1 MISRLSLLVQTVIVV
16 PEASPDPRSI
26 TLLNVMLNDVQ
37 VGTIVRTPGD
47 FNAFSFEDSYR
58 ATGGVPVVSLSF
70 RAAGGGL
77 RKDPKPVAR
86 ALPAFFA
93 NLLPED
99 KLREAMEK
107 HHAGSVRAGND
118 FDLLVALGADLPGAV
133 RVVPSDGTVAL
144 PDDMRVPKPKARFS
158 LAGVQMKLS
167 VINNTG
173 KGGGLTL
180 PLGDEEGSYIAKFP
194 STSFPGV
201 SENEYA
207 NLALAEAIGMEVPE
221 RELVEQSEFEGIPKE
236 FETLSDGKVLLV
248 KRFDRGSNGQRI
260 HIEDFA
266 QVFGVYPSRKYEGAA
281 YHDIAAALNVAVS
294 SDAALEFVRRLAL
307 AAITGNGDMHLK
319 NWSLIYHG
327 VGDKPELAPVYD
339 VLSTI
344 PYMPADSMA
353 LSFAGERPFKALNAP
368 RWKAFAN
375 RARLPEGAV
384 LKAVVETAERVNELW
399 WSLPERKVV
408 PTKVIERIDAHVRL
422 MTPILENVQTDANLT
437 EQ

>member
-1 MISRLSLLVQTVIVV
+1 MS
-16 PEASPDPRSI
+16 EASSDPKSI
-26 TLLNVMLNDVQ
+26 SSLDVLLNDVK

-47 FNAFSFEDSYR
+47 FNAFSFAESYR
-58 ATGGVPVVSLSF
+58 ETGGFPVLSLSF
-70 RAAGGGL
+70 RAATGGL

-118 FDLLVALGADLPGAV
+118 FDLLVALGSDLPGAV
-133 RVVPSDGTVAL
+133 RVVPSDGTVMRLDNL
-144 PDDMRVPKPKARFS
+144 PASKPKARFS

-167 VINNTG
+167 VIKNTG

-180 PLGDEEGSYIAKFP
+180 PLGDDQGSYIAKFP

-236 FETLSDGKVLLV
+236 FETLSAGKVLLV
-248 KRFDRGSNGQRI
+248 KRFDRGANGERI

-294 SDAALEFVRRLAL
+294 STAALEFVRRLAL

-319 NWSLIYHG
+319 NWSLIYRET
-327 VGDKPELAPVYD
+327 GDKPQLAPVYD
-339 VLSTI
+339 VLSTV
-344 PYMPADSMA
+344 PYIPADAMA
-353 LSFAGERPFKALNAP
+353 LSLAGERHFKALNVQ
-368 RWKAFAN
+368 RWKAFSN
-375 RARLPEGAV
+375 RARLPEAAVLGAV
-384 LKAVVETAERVNELW
+384 VDTVELVNQLW
-399 WSLPERKVV
+399 WSLPDRKVV
-408 PTKVIERIDAHVRL
+408 PAKVLERIDTHVRL
-422 MTPILENVQTDANLT
+422 MTPILGTCAD
-437 EQ
+437 

>member
-1 MISRLSLLVQTVIVV
+1 MS
-16 PEASPDPRSI
+16 EASSDPRSI
-26 TLLNVMLNDVQ
+26 SSLNVLLNDMR

-47 FNAFSFEDSYR
+47 FNAFSFEGSYR
-58 ATGGVPVVSLSF
+58 ATGGFPVLSLSF
-70 RAAGGGL
+70 RAATGGL

-86 ALPAFFA
+86 ALPTFFA

-107 HHAGSVRAGND
+107 HHAGGVRAGND
-118 FDLLVALGADLPGAV
+118 FDLLVALGSDLPGAV
-133 RVVPSDGTVAL
+133 RVVPSDGTVACL
-144 PDDMRVPKPKARFS
+144 DNLSAPKPKARFS

-167 VINNTG
+167 VIKNTG

-180 PLGDEEGSYIAKFP
+180 PLGDDQGSYIAKFP

-248 KRFDRGSNGQRI
+248 KRFDRGANGERI

-266 QVFGVYPSRKYEGAA
+266 QVFGVNPSRKYEGAA

-294 SDAALEFVRRLAL
+294 SAAALEFVRRLAL

-319 NWSLIYHG
+319 NWSLIYREA
-327 VGDKPELAPVYD
+327 GDTPQLAPVYD
-339 VLSTI
+339 LLSTV
-344 PYMPADSMA
+344 PYIPADAMA
-353 LSFAGERPFKALNAP
+353 LSLAGERPFKAMTVQ
-368 RWKAFAN
+368 RWKAFSN
-375 RARLPEGAV
+375 RARLPEAAV
-384 LKAVVETAERVNELW
+384 LRAVADTVERVNELW
-399 WSLPERKVV
+399 WSLPERQVV
-408 PTKVIERIDAHVRL
+408 PQKVLERVDTHVRL
-422 MTPILENVQTDANLT
+422 MTPILSTCAD
-437 EQ
+437 

>member
-1 MISRLSLLVQTVIVV
+1 M
-16 PEASPDPRSI
+16 PEASSDPRSLSSLDV
-26 TLLNVMLNDVQ
+26 LLNDMK

-58 ATGGVPVVSLSF
+58 ASGGFPVLSLSF
-70 RAAGGGL
+70 RAANGGL
-77 RKDPKPVAR
+77 RKDPKPVAK
-86 ALPAFFA
+86 ALPVFFA

-118 FDLLVALGADLPGAV
+118 FDLLVALGSDLPGAV
-133 RVVPSDGTVAL
+133 RVVPSDGTIARLDNL
-144 PDDMRVPKPKARFS
+144 PATKPKARFS

-167 VINNTG
+167 VIKNTG

-180 PLGDEEGSYIAKFP
+180 PIGDEQGAYIAKFP

-248 KRFDRGSNGQRI
+248 KRFDRGQNGERI

-294 SDAALEFVRRLAL
+294 SSAALEFVRRLAL

-319 NWSLIYHG
+319 NWSLIYREAG
-327 VGDKPELAPVYD
+327 EKPQLAPVYD

-344 PYMPADSMA
+344 PYIPADAMA
-353 LSFAGERPFKALNAP
+353 LSLAGERSFKALNVQ

-375 RARLPEGAV
+375 RARLPEAAV
-384 LKAVVETAERVNELW
+384 LKAVVDTVEQVNGFW

-408 PTKVIERIDAHVRL
+408 PANVLERIDTHVRL
-422 MTPILENVQTDANLT
+422 MTPILGTCAQRSPSAER
-437 EQ
+437 

>member
-1 MISRLSLLVQTVIVV
+1 MSEVLS
-16 PEASPDPRSI
+16 DPRSI
-26 TLLNVMLNDVQ
+26 SSLDVLLNHLK

-47 FNAFSFEDSYR
+47 FNVFSFEDNYR
-58 ATGGVPVVSLSF
+58 ATGGFPVVSLSF
-70 RAAGGGL
+70 RAATGGL

-107 HHAGSVRAGND
+107 HHAGSIRAGND
-118 FDLLVALGADLPGAV
+118 FDLLVALGSDLPGAV
-133 RVVPSDGTVAL
+133 RVVPSDRTIASLDKL
-144 PDDMRVPKPKARFS
+144 PVPKPKARFS

-167 VINNTG
+167 VIKNTG

-180 PLGDEEGSYIAKFP
+180 PLGDDQGSYIAKFP

-221 RELVEQSEFEGIPKE
+221 RELVEQSEFEGIPEE

-248 KRFDRGSNGQRI
+248 KRFDREAGGDRI

-294 SDAALEFVRRLAL
+294 SAAALEFVRRLAL

-319 NWSLIYHG
+319 NWSVIYRDK
-327 VGDKPELAPVYD
+327 GDRPGLSPVYD

-344 PYMPADSMA
+344 PYIPADAMA
-353 LSFAGERPFKALNAP
+353 LSLAGERPFKALNVH

-375 RARLPEGAV
+375 RARLPEAAV
-384 LKAVVETAERVNELW
+384 LQAATETVERVNQAW
-399 WSLPERKVV
+399 WSLPEREVV
-408 PTKVIERIDAHVRL
+408 PPRVLERIDAHIKL
-422 MTPILENVQTDANLT
+422 MTPIIGMHTN
-437 EQ
+437 

>member
-1 MISRLSLLVQTVIVV
+1 MT
-16 PEASPDPRSI
+16 EAFPNPRSI
-26 TLLNVMLNDVQ
+26 SSLDVLLNDMK

-58 ATGGVPVVSLSF
+58 ATGGVPIVSLSF
-70 RAAGGGL
+70 RAATGGL

-99 KLREAMEK
+99 KLREAMER

-118 FDLLVALGADLPGAV
+118 FDLLVALGSDLPGAV
-133 RVVPSDGTVAL
+133 RVVPSDGIVARL
-144 PDDMRVPKPKARFS
+144 DDMPTPKPKARFS

-167 VINNTG
+167 VIKNTG

-180 PLGDEEGSYIAKFP
+180 PLGDEQGSYIAKFP

-248 KRFDRGSNGQRI
+248 KRFDRGANGERI

-266 QVFGVYPSRKYEGAA
+266 QVFGVAPSRKYEGAS

-294 SDAALEFVRRLAL
+294 SDAAIEFVRRLAL
-307 AAITGNGDMHLK
+307 AALTGNGDMHLK
-319 NWSLIYHG
+319 NWSLIYRG
-327 VGDKPELAPVYD
+327 AGDKPDFAPVYD

-344 PYMPADSMA
+344 PYIPADAMA
-353 LSFAGERPFKALNAP
+353 LSLAGERPFKALNAP

-375 RARLPEGAV
+375 RARLPEAAV
-384 LKAVVETAERVNELW
+384 MKAVVDTAERVNDRW
-399 WSLPERKVV
+399 WSLPEREVV
-408 PTKVIERIDAHVRL
+408 PAKVLERVDAHVRL
-422 MTPILENVQTDANLT
+422 MTPIISSFAN
-437 EQ
+437 

>member
-1 MISRLSLLVQTVIVV
+1 MT
-16 PEASPDPRSI
+16 EASSDPRSI
-26 TLLNVMLNDVQ
+26 SLLEVLLNDVK

-47 FNAFSFEDSYR
+47 FNAFNFENSYR
-58 ATGGVPVVSLSF
+58 ATGGFPLLSLSF
-70 RAAGGGL
+70 RTASGGL
-77 RKDPKPVAR
+77 RNDPRPVAR

-118 FDLLVALGADLPGAV
+118 FDLLVALGSDLPGAV
-133 RVVPSDGTVAL
+133 RVVPSDGAIARLDNL
-144 PDDMRVPKPKARFS
+144 PVPEPKARFS

-167 VINNTG
+167 VIKNTG

-180 PLGDEEGSYIAKFP
+180 PLGDEQGSYIAKFP

-207 NLALAEAIGMEVPE
+207 NLALAQAIGMDVPE

-248 KRFDRGSNGQRI
+248 KRFDRGAGGERI

-294 SDAALEFVRRLAL
+294 LAEALEFVRRLAL

-319 NWSLIYHG
+319 NWSLIYQG
-327 VGDKPELAPVYD
+327 AGDKPQLAPIYD

-344 PYMPADSMA
+344 PYIPADAMA
-353 LSFAGERPFKALNAP
+353 LSLAGERSFKAMNAQ

-375 RARLPEGAV
+375 RARLPEAAV
-384 LKAVVETAERVNELW
+384 LRAVIDTVGLVNELW
-399 WSLPERKVV
+399 WSLPERETVPAKVL
-408 PTKVIERIDAHVRL
+408 ERIDTHIRL
-422 MTPILENVQTDANLT
+422 MSPILGMCAD
-437 EQ
+437 

>member
-1 MISRLSLLVQTVIVV
+1 M
-16 PEASPDPRSI
+16 PEAFPDPRSI
-26 TLLNVMLNDVQ
+26 SSLNVMLNDVQ

-47 FNAFSFEDSYR
+47 FNAFSFQESYR

-70 RAAGGGL
+70 RAVGGGL

-107 HHAGSVRAGND
+107 HHANSVRAGND

-133 RVVPSDGTVAL
+133 RVVPSNGTVARL
-144 PDDMRVPKPKARFS
+144 DDMPTVKPKARFS
-158 LAGVQMKLS
+158 LAGAQMKLS
-167 VINNTG
+167 VIKNTR

-180 PLGDEEGSYIAKFP
+180 PLGDEQGSYIAKFP

-221 RELVEQSEFEGIPKE
+221 RELVQQSEFEGIPKE

-248 KRFDRGSNGQRI
+248 KRFDRDLGGQRI

-281 YHDIAAALNVAVS
+281 YHDIAAALSVAVS
-294 SDAALEFVRRLAL
+294 SDAALEFSRRLAL
-307 AAITGNGDMHLK
+307 AALTGNGDMHLK
-319 NWSLIYHG
+319 NWSLIYRG
-327 VGDKPELAPVYD
+327 LGDKPQLAPVYD

-344 PYMPADSMA
+344 PYIPADAMA
-353 LSFAGERPFKALNAP
+353 LSLAGERPFKALNAQ

-375 RARLPEGAV
+375 RARLPEAAV
-384 LKAVVETAERVNELW
+384 LRAVVDTVERVNDRW
-399 WSLPERKVV
+399 WSLPEREVV
-408 PTKVIERIDAHVRL
+408 PAKVLERIDAHLRL
-422 MTPILENVQTDANLT
+422 MTPILGTCAN
-437 EQ
+437 

>member
-1 MISRLSLLVQTVIVV
+1 M
-16 PEASPDPRSI
+16 PEAPIDPRSI
-26 TLLNVMLNDVQ
+26 SSLEVLLNDLK

-47 FNAFSFEDSYR
+47 FNAFSFEESYR
-58 ATGGVPVVSLSF
+58 ATGGFPVLSLSF
-70 RAAGGGL
+70 RAATGGL

-118 FDLLVALGADLPGAV
+118 FDLLVALGSDLPGAV
-133 RVVPSDGTVAL
+133 RVVPTEDTIARV
-144 PDDMRVPKPKARFS
+144 DDLLRPKPKARFS

-167 VINNTG
+167 VIKNMG
-173 KGGGLTL
+173 KGGGLTI
-180 PLGDEEGSYIAKFP
+180 PLGDEQGSYIAKFP

-207 NLALAEAIGMEVPE
+207 NLALAEAIGMDVPE
-221 RELVEQSEFEGIPKE
+221 RELVEQSAFEGVPEE

-248 KRFDRGSNGQRI
+248 KRFDRGAGGERI

-266 QVFGVYPSRKYEGAA
+266 QVFGIYPSRKYEGAA
-281 YHDIAAALNVAVS
+281 YHDIAAALGVAVS
-294 SDAALEFVRRLAL
+294 SVATLEFVRRLAL

-319 NWSLIYHG
+319 NWSLIYYG
-327 VGDKPELAPVYD
+327 AGNKPALAPVYD
-339 VLSTI
+339 VLSTVPYI
-344 PYMPADSMA
+344 PVDAMA
-353 LSFAGERPFKALNAP
+353 LSLAGERSFKAINVQ

-375 RARLPEGAV
+375 RARLPEAAV
-384 LKAVVETAERVNELW
+384 LKTVTETVERVNQFW
-399 WSLPERKVV
+399 WSLPEREVV
-408 PTKVIERIDAHVRL
+408 PQKVLERIDAHVKL
-422 MTPILENVQTDANLT
+422 MTPILGTCAD
-437 EQ
+437 

>member
-1 MISRLSLLVQTVIVV
+1 MT
-16 PEASPDPRSI
+16 EASSDPRSI
-26 TLLNVMLNDVQ
+26 SSLDVLLNDVR

-47 FNAFSFEDSYR
+47 FNAFSFEGSYR
-58 ATGGVPVVSLSF
+58 ATGGFPVLSLSF
-70 RAAGGGL
+70 RAATGGL

-107 HHAGSVRAGND
+107 HHAGGVRAGND
-118 FDLLVALGADLPGAV
+118 FDLLVALGSDLPGAV
-133 RVVPSDGTVAL
+133 RVVPSDGTVARL
-144 PDDMRVPKPKARFS
+144 DNLSAPKPKVRFS

-167 VINNTG
+167 VIKNTG

-180 PLGDEEGSYIAKFP
+180 PLGDDQGSYIAKFP

-248 KRFDRGSNGQRI
+248 KRFDRGANGERI

-266 QVFGVYPSRKYEGAA
+266 QVFGVNPSRKYEGAA

-294 SDAALEFVRRLAL
+294 SQAALELVRRLAL

-319 NWSLIYHG
+319 NWSLIYCEA
-327 VGDKPELAPVYD
+327 GDRPQLAPVYD
-339 VLSTI
+339 VLSTV
-344 PYMPADSMA
+344 PYIPADAMA
-353 LSFAGERPFKALNAP
+353 LSLAGERPFKAMTVQ
-368 RWKAFAN
+368 RWRAFSN
-375 RARLPEGAV
+375 RARLPEAAV
-384 LKAVVETAERVNELW
+384 LRAVADTVERVNELW
-399 WSLPERKVV
+399 WSLPERLVV
-408 PTKVIERIDAHVRL
+408 PQKVLERVDTHVRL
-422 MTPILENVQTDANLT
+422 MTPILSTCAD
-437 EQ
+437 

>member
-1 MISRLSLLVQTVIVV
+1 M
-16 PEASPDPRSI
+16 PEASSDPRSI
-26 TLLNVMLNDVQ
+26 SSLDVLLNDMK

-58 ATGGVPVVSLSF
+58 ASRGFPVLSLSF
-70 RAAGGGL
+70 RAVTGGL

-107 HHAGSVRAGND
+107 HHARSVRAGND
-118 FDLLVALGADLPGAV
+118 FDLLVALGSDLPGAV
-133 RVVPSDGTVAL
+133 RVVPSDRTIARLDNL
-144 PDDMRVPKPKARFS
+144 PATKPKARFS

-167 VINNTG
+167 VIKNTG

-180 PLGDEEGSYIAKFP
+180 PIGDEQGAYIAKFP

-236 FETLSDGKVLLV
+236 FETLSDGRVLLV
-248 KRFDRGSNGQRI
+248 KRFDRCSNGERI

-281 YHDIAAALNVAVS
+281 YHDIAAALTVAVS

-319 NWSLIYHG
+319 NWSLIYRG
-327 VGDKPELAPVYD
+327 AGDKAEFAPVYD

-344 PYMPADSMA
+344 PYIPADATA
-353 LSFAGERPFKALNAP
+353 LSLAGERSFKALNAQ

-375 RARLPEGAV
+375 RARLPEAAV
-384 LKAVVETAERVNELW
+384 LKAVVDTVERVNDVW
-399 WSLPERKVV
+399 WSLPERRVAPARV
-408 PTKVIERIDAHVRL
+408 LERIDTHVRL
-422 MTPILENVQTDANLT
+422 MTPILGTCAE
-437 EQ
+437 

>member
-1 MISRLSLLVQTVIVV
+1 MISMISLHSLLILTVIIV
-16 PEASPDPRSI
+16 PEAFTDPRSI
-26 TLLNVMLNDVQ
+26 SSLDVLLNGVKF
-37 VGTIVRTPGD
+37 GTIVRTPGD

-58 ATGGVPVVSLSF
+58 ATGGIPVVSLSF
-70 RAAGGGL
+70 RAATGGL

-118 FDLLVALGADLPGAV
+118 FDLLIALGSDLPGAV
-133 RVVPSDGTVAL
+133 VVVPSDGTVAHL
-144 PDDMRVPKPKARFS
+144 EATQAPKPKARFS

-167 VINNTG
+167 VIKNTG

-180 PLGDEEGSYIAKFP
+180 PLGDEQGSYIAKFP

-207 NLALAEAIGMEVPE
+207 NLALAEAISMEVPE
-221 RELVEQSEFEGIPKE
+221 RELVKQSEFEGIPKE

-248 KRFDRGSNGQRI
+248 KRFDRAPGGERI

-266 QVFGVYPSRKYEGAA
+266 QVFGVSPSRKYEGAA

-319 NWSLIYHG
+319 NWSLIYRG
-327 VGDKPELAPVYD
+327 AGDKPDLAPLYD

-344 PYMPADSMA
+344 PYIPADAMA
-353 LSFAGERPFKALNAP
+353 LSLAGDRPFKVLNAQQ
-368 RWKAFAN
+368 WKAFAN
-375 RARLPEGAV
+375 RARLPEAAV
-384 LKAVVETAERVNELW
+384 LKAVADTVERVDKFW
-399 WSLPERKVV
+399 WSLPEREVV
-408 PTKVIERIDAHVRL
+408 PAKVLERIDAHVRL
-422 MTPILENVQTDANLT
+422 MTPILGTCAD
-437 EQ
+437 

>member
-1 MISRLSLLVQTVIVV
+1 MS
-16 PEASPDPRSI
+16 EASSDMRSI
-26 TLLNVMLNDVQ
+26 SSLDVLLNNVK

-58 ATGGVPVVSLSF
+58 ATGGFPVLSLSF
-70 RAAGGGL
+70 RAASGGL

-107 HHAGSVRAGND
+107 HHAESVRAGND
-118 FDLLVALGADLPGAV
+118 FDLLVALGSDLPGAV
-133 RVVPSDGTVAL
+133 RVVPSDGAVMRFDNL
-144 PDDMRVPKPKARFS
+144 PAPKPKARFS

-167 VINNTG
+167 VIKNTG

-180 PLGDEEGSYIAKFP
+180 PLGDDQGSYIAKFP
-194 STSFPGV
+194 STSFAGV

-207 NLALAEAIGMEVPE
+207 NLALAEAMGMEVPE

-236 FETLSDGKVLLV
+236 FETLSDGKVLLI
-248 KRFDRGSNGQRI
+248 KRFDRGASGERV

-281 YHDIAAALNVAVS
+281 YHDVAGALNVAVS
-294 SDAALEFVRRLAL
+294 SAAALEFVRRLAL

-319 NWSLIYHG
+319 NWSLIYSG
-327 VGDKPELAPVYD
+327 AGDKPQLAPVYD

-344 PYMPADSMA
+344 PYIPADAMA
-353 LSFAGERPFKALNAP
+353 LSLAGERPFKALNVQ
-368 RWKAFAN
+368 RWKSFSN
-375 RARLPEGAV
+375 RARLPEAAV
-384 LKAVVETAERVNELW
+384 LKAVVDTVEQVNGFW

-408 PTKVIERIDAHVRL
+408 PAKVLERIDTHVRL
-422 MTPILENVQTDANLT
+422 MTPILGTCT
-437 EQ
+437 E